1 MISHQFGLRSM
12 SGVVFMMDNS
22 KMELNKAVKEVGEMK
37 ETGDFKKY
45 ISLFIKTLFNSVKL
59 LLSTH

>member
-1 MISHQFGLRSM
+1 M

-37 ETGDFKKY
+37 ETGDFKNILMKY

>member
-1 MISHQFGLRSM
+1 
-12 SGVVFMMDNS
+12 MMDNS

-45 ISLFIKTLFNSVKL
+45 IDEIYFPLANSIINPNRN
-59 LLSTH
+59 